1 MVDIGHEE
9 TELILRETEREVR
22 QIYLRAQSETQAKLD
37 DYLSR
42 FATKDAIKKQQL
54 KEGKITQAKYRKW
67 RKGQICIGKR
77 WQEMVD
83 TLTQDYVNA
92 DKLAMSIVRGHTP
105 EAYALNHNYAT
116 FQIERD
122 SWINTSYTLYDR
134 QTVERL
140 IRDNPDLLPPPGDVD
155 IPKDKRW
162 NKTHIK
168 NEITQGILQGEDLR
182 QVSKRLQKVTDMDDR
197 AAMRNARTAMTGAQ
211 NAGRVDAYKRAKAMG
226 IRLEQEW
233 LATLDGR
240 TRHSHR
246 QMDGQHVEVGEKFSN
261 KCRFPGDPEGPPW
274 EVYNCRCTLVPRIAG
289 VDQTNAP
296 RDSRLG
302 GMTYEEWK
310 KEHEKPVFQAVI
322 PGVQG
327 QIGRAT
333 SVQQVNDI
341 MNAQGWWRSEKVS
354 GTIRWVEGKIEYGPD
369 QFVSL
374 TKADLTGCDLESAKS
389 VASSYQ
395 RLFDKYPQ
403 LIGKLDAPDAQPVG
417 MSKNAYAW
425 CYIRSNGKVQVNPN
439 HFGDWAT
446 LSRSYERDVLSGWHP
461 KGTTAESIVIHE
473 LGHAVDGLLAR
484 EGILGGRTSSGEY
497 RYASSSLKGTIMRR
511 AAKLDP
517 DIASE
522 LEIDRILK
530 DNATVMHHVSQ
541 YAAKDAQE
549 WFAECF
555 AEYLTSADP
564 RTVASEFG
572 KELEKLLGR
581 LT

>member
-1 MVDIGHEE
+1 MIDIGHEE
-9 TELILRETEREVR
+9 TEIILRKTEREVR
-22 QIYLRAQSETQAKLD
+22 QVYLRAQSETQAKLD

-83 TLTQDYVNA
+83 TLSQDYVNA
-92 DKLAMSIVRGHTP
+92 DKLAMSIVKGHTP
-105 EAYALNHNYAT
+105 EAYAINHNYAT

-122 SWINTSYTLYDR
+122 SWVNTSYTLYDR

-182 QVSKRLQKVTDMDDR
+182 RVSKRLQKVTDMDNR

-211 NAGRVDAYKRAKAMG
+211 NAGRVDAYKRAKGMG
-226 IRLEQEW
+226 IMLEQEW

-246 QMDGQHVEVGEKFSN
+246 QMDGQHVEVGEVFSN

-289 VDQTNAP
+289 VDQSDAP

-310 KEHEKPVFQAVI
+310 KEHEKPTFQAVV

-327 QIGRAT
+327 QIGRTT
-333 SVQQVNDI
+333 SVQQVNNI
-341 MNAQGWWRSEKVS
+341 MNAQGWFRDLNFMNADGTRAVS
-354 GTIRWVEGKIEYGPD
+354 TV
-369 QFVSL
+369 
-374 TKADLTGCDLESAKS
+374 DLTGCDLESAKS
-389 VASSYQ
+389 IASSYQ
-395 RLFDKYPQ
+395 RLFDRYPQ
-403 LIGKLDAPDAQPVG
+403 LIGKFDAPDASPIG
-417 MSKNAYAW
+417 MKENTYAW

-439 HFGDWAT
+439 KYNDWGA
-446 LSRSYERDVLSGWHP
+446 LSRLYERDVVSGWHP
-461 KGTTAESIVIHE
+461 EGTTAESIVLHE

-530 DNATVMHHVSQ
+530 DNATVMHHVSR

-555 AEYLTSADP
+555 AEYLTSANP
-564 RTVASEFG
+564 RTIASEFG